1 MKAKYPELSFLRSPM
16 KPRRH
21 AFLCLCLLVIL
32 TLFGCS
38 TFRRDR
44 FLTTHSLDRLL
55 ADRPQAAKLLEQHP
69 ALAQWL
75 RTEWN
80 RPIVE
85 YRLYWSDDMPS
96 VSTADHGFMP
106 EYKLIRIRIAK
117 NQSPED
123 QLTALVFEIC
133 NAQEFADIEN
143 WVTQATAGKIT
154 RDDYIHKKSVK
165 EHQTVLKVGNIV
177 RSLLVLSSS
186 EASAT
191 NLYRHLLAAPSDF
204 NEYHAWNSRI
214 PNSNYLRTLRY
225 YGEEYD
231 RIRKRAP

>member
-1 MKAKYPELSFLRSPM
+1 MKSKDPELSLTRSPM
-16 KPRRH
+16 KLRRH
-21 AFLCLCLLVIL
+21 AILCLCLLGIL
-32 TLFGCS
+32 ASLGFT
-38 TFRRDR
+38 TFLRDR
-44 FLTTHSLDRLL
+44 LLTTHSLDRFL
-55 ADRPQAAKLLEQHP
+55 ADRPQSAKLLEKHS

-85 YRLYWSDDMPS
+85 YRIYWSDDMPAFS
-96 VSTADHGFMP
+96 SADHGYIP
-106 EYKLIRIRIAK
+106 KYKFIRIRIAK

-143 WVTQATAGKIT
+143 LVKQATSGKIT

-165 EHQTVLKVGNIV
+165 EHQTVLKVGNIL

-204 NEYHAWNSRI
+204 GEYHAWNSRI